1 MSDLVR
7 VNLLPSEV
15 GQKNAARRMQGLAG
29 VAGLGIMSLLAASYF
44 WQVGKVNDAKAD
56 LVAEESKADALRG
69 EVQALS
75 QFQRLASQGESV
87 DKMIA
92 ALLSGEASLAGVL
105 QDLAAVMPSDSS
117 IEALS
122 VGIEPNGTGGTFT
135 SNGVSLLGH
144 APGLERLLISLDK
157 VAAFDD
163 IFFTTST
170 IDESG
175 VATFSFN
182 FRLTPLI
189 LTGRYV
195 DGLPEVMR

>member
-1 MSDLVR
+1 MNDLVR
-7 VNLLPSEV
+7 VNLLPREV
-15 GQKNAARRMQGLAG
+15 GQKNAARRMQGVAG
-29 VAGLGIMSLLAASYF
+29 VAGLGIIGLLAASYF
-44 WQVGKVNDAKAD
+44 WQVGKVNDAKSD
-56 LVAEESKADALRG
+56 LVAEEAKADVLRG

-157 VAAFDD
+157 VAAFED

-170 IDESG
+170 IDQSG
-175 VATFSFN
+175 IATFSFN